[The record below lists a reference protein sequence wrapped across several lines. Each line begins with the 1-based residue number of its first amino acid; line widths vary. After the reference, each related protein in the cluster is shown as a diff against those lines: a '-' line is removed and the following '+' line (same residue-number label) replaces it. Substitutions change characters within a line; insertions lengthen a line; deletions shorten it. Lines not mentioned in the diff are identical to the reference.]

1 MSFWG
6 TPLISICIKWEKK
19 LQRRACKNVPGKEY
33 VSLEESLKTLNILS
47 FGKIV
52 FINKAKM
59 MYKVANTIGPIY
71 LTQFFSNEREH

>member
-1 MSFWG
+1 M
-6 TPLISICIKWEKK
+6 
-19 LQRRACKNVPGKEY
+19 
-33 VSLEESLKTLNILS
+33 SLEESLKTLNILS